1 MLKADASPRAV
12 RSGPMTEN
20 SSPIADLEQALKTGS
35 PEKRVE
41 TLRRV
46 TNLFLN
52 DCDRL
57 NEQQVK
63 VFDDVLVHLIQ
74 RVEIS
79 ALAELSKG
87 LAPVDNAPIEVVR
100 RLAQDDEI
108 KVSGPILSQSNR
120 LTDADLIQ
128 IAETKGQEHLLAI
141 SGRATVNEGVTDVLV
156 RRGDQRVAHSL
167 AANLGAHFSEQ
178 GFVALTQR
186 ACQEATLAERLG
198 ARIDL
203 PLQLLQELLARA
215 TEVVR
220 RRLLACSSPDFQER
234 IQHALGNV
242 SDKIGREA
250 AGPRDYSMAAR
261 RVEEINRNGKLSEET
276 VREFARTGRYEE
288 LVVAVALLCSASV
301 EVVERVMKAIGSDG
315 LIVLLKAGGLK
326 WATVELILNNR
337 VAFHAV
343 AVSDI
348 AQAKTAFLT
357 LSQANAQRTL
367 RFWLTQRAIA
377 KKAS

>member
-1 MLKADASPRAV
+1 MEQTATV
-12 RSGPMTEN
+12 
-20 SSPIADLEQALKTGS
+20 SPIAELEEALKSGS
-35 PEKRVE
+35 AEKRVE

-46 TNLFLN
+46 TDLFLT

-63 VFDDVLVHLIQ
+63 VFDDVLMHLIQ

-79 ALAELSKG
+79 ALAELSRNI
-87 LAPVDNAPIEVVR
+87 APVDNAPIEVVR

-108 KVSGPILSQSNR
+108 QVAGPILTQSTR
-120 LTDADLIQ
+120 LSDADLIQ
-128 IAETKGQEHLLAI
+128 IAETKSQEHLLAI
-141 SGRATVNEGVTDVLV
+141 SGRAMVNEGVTDVLV
-156 RRGDQRVAHSL
+156 RRGDERVAHSL
-167 AANLGAHFSEQ
+167 VANRGAQFSEG
-178 GFVALTQR
+178 GFAMLTQR
-186 ACQEATLAERLG
+186 ACAEATLAERLG

-220 RRLLACSSPDFQER
+220 KRLLASSAPEVQDR
-234 IQHALGNV
+234 IQRALGSV

-250 AGPRDYSMAAR
+250 AGPRDYSDAVR
-261 RVEEINRNGKLSEET
+261 HVEEINRNGKLNEET

-288 LVVAVALLCSASV
+288 LIVALSLLCSAPVDLV
-301 EVVERVMKAIGSDG
+301 EQMMKVIGFDG
-315 LIVLLKAGGLK
+315 LIVLCKAGGLK
-326 WATVELILNNR
+326 WPTVELILSNR
-337 VAFHAV
+337 AA
-343 AVSDI
+343 APASDI

-367 RFWLTQRAIA
+367 RFWLTQRAVGR
-377 KKAS
+377 KAS